1 MTFVLEWLVVM
12 TTATSDGYDC
22 CRGDELAVTDDHSDY
37 LVVSGRDDDDD
48 DALSVRCCCLCL
60 HFSLRLIKK
69 YKLWELV
76 DN

>member
-1 MTFVLEWLVVM
+1 M
-12 TTATSDGYDC
+12 TTATSDGCDC
-22 CRGDELAVTDDHSDY
+22 CRGDELAVTDDHSGY

-48 DALSVRCCCLCL
+48 AFVCIC
-60 HFSLRLIKK
+60 SLLLIKK